1 MLFYARVISAGV
13 YIHTQIQSQTN
24 AYPNRSH
31 PPLRLRDLDANNRLT
46 EEDQSRGNEMLPPPF
61 AHLIERPHHKLN
73 SVQKTQLVS
82 ISTAVREQPNT
93 VPSKMAEDCRRC
105 QQWCPYGPG
114 GFGTQDRTRNFF
126 VACKHKAYELFK
138 NRVLGPTHQQPHRA
152 SLWSNQYCKVCRV
165 N

>member
-1 MLFYARVISAGV
+1 MLFYACVISAGV

-61 AHLIERPHHKLN
+61 AHFIEGPHHKLN

-93 VPSKMAEDCRRC
+93 VKDGRRLSPMSTVVPLRP
-105 QQWCPYGPG
+105 WWFRDTG
-114 GFGTQDRTRNFF
+114 QDEEFF
-126 VACKHKAYELFK
+126 LACKHKAYELFK